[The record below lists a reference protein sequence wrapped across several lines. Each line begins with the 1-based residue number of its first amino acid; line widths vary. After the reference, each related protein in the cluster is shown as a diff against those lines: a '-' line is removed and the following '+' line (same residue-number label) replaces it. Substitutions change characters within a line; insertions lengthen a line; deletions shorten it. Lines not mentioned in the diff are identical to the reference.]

1 MDERIAIEA
10 DSEAAESKKAA
21 REWYEANKAVVD
33 SINNFI
39 ERHGLLASRLRY
51 RAVRE

>member
-1 MDERIAIEA
+1 MDQAAKTGLE
-10 DSEAAESKKAA
+10 SKAAEREKAA

-39 ERHGLLASRLRY
+39 ERHGVLASRLHY
-51 RAVRE
+51 RLVRE

>member
-1 MDERIAIEA
+1 MDQVAKTGLE
-10 DSEAAESKKAA
+10 SKAAEREKAA

-39 ERHGLLASRLRY
+39 EKHGLLANRLRY
-51 RAVRE
+51 RPVRE